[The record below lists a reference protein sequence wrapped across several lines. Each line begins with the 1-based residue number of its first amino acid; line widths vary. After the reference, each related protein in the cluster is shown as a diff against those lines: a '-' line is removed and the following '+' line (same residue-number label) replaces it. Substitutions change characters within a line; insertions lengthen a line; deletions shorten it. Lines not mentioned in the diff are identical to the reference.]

1 MASDVG
7 HFKLMPDQLGK
18 KTRKEML
25 FINFDA
31 SHHRTTCQDRKL
43 INTHTS
49 KRSHRKQKHEDWL
62 FVKASATLQSYL
74 GGFQIGGYRSEPF
87 DVLPIETKGFVAGAF
102 DHCEQPGTQYGS
114 EC

>member
-1 MASDVG
+1 MAYEVG
-7 HFKLMPDQLGK
+7 QVRHDQSGK
-18 KTRKEML
+18 ETRKEIL
-25 FINFDA
+25 FISFNA
-31 SHHRTTCQDRKL
+31 SHHRTTRQDTKL

-49 KRSHRKQKHEDWL
+49 KRSHRKQKHENQL

-87 DVLPIETKGFVAGAF
+87 DILPIECKGFVAEAF
-102 DHCEQPGTQYGS
+102 DHCEQLGTQRRS